1 MLISLR
7 RVIVCDCYYNSSE
20 IDLLRYS
27 INIVKRIVIDAR
39 ESGTS
44 TGRYVDKLIEHLY
57 KIGSKHE
64 FVIVAYPDRREFLKK
79 IAPSYKMVETSY
91 KEFSFG
97 EQLGFKKQLKK
108 LKADLVFFPMVQQPI
123 MYRGAKVTAML
134 DLTTLR
140 FRNPARNYFVFRT
153 KQAAYYL
160 VHVVA
165 GRTSRQIITISNFV
179 RNDVSHTFHIPES
192 KITTTYNAADKLA
205 EKAVPIKVLQGKR
218 YLLYVGRPS
227 ANKNLNR
234 LVDAFAILKK
244 RNPDLILV
252 LAGKTDSEYEKLRA
266 YARKKVGQGVLFT
279 GFVSDGQLRWLY
291 ENGSVYVFPS
301 LSEGFG
307 LPGLEAMQYE
317 LPVASSNATCLPE
330 IYQDA
335 AHYFNP
341 FSAQHMATKVQ
352 QILDDPK
359 LAMRLIANG
368 NKVLKKYS
376 WRKMAD
382 QTLAIFEKAM
392 RT

>member
-1 MLISLR
+1 M
-7 RVIVCDCYYNSSE
+7 
-20 IDLLRYS
+20 
-27 INIVKRIVIDAR
+27 KRIIIDAR
-39 ESGTS
+39 ESGTT
-44 TGRYVDKLIEHLY
+44 TGRYVDKLIEHLH
-57 KIGSKHE
+57 KIGPRHE
-64 FVIVAYPDRREFLKK
+64 IIIVAYPHRLAFLRS
-79 IAPSYKMVETSY
+79 IAPTFKLVETSY

-97 EQLGFKKQLKK
+97 EQLGFKRQLKK
-108 LKADLVFFPMVQQPI
+108 LKADLVFFPIVQQPVL
-123 MYRGAKVTAML
+123 YRGAKVTAML

-140 FRNPARNYFVFRT
+140 FRNPARNYFVFRF
-153 KQAAYYL
+153 KQFVYYFVNVIAAK
-160 VHVVA
+160 
-165 GRTSRQIITISNFV
+165 TSRQIITISNYV
-179 RNDVSHTFHIPES
+179 RKDVAHTFRIPES
-192 KITTTYNAADKLA
+192 KITTTYNAADKIT
-205 EKAVPIKVLQGKR
+205 EKSAPIKVLKGKR

-244 RNPDLILV
+244 RNPDLVLV
-252 LAGKTDSEYEKLRA
+252 FAGKTNSEYEKLRS

-291 ENGSVYVFPS
+291 ENGAVYVFPS

-330 IYQDA
+330 VYQDA

-359 LAMRLIANG
+359 LAMRLVANG

-376 WRKMAD
+376 WRKMAVE
-382 QTLAIFEKAM
+382 TLAVFEKAL